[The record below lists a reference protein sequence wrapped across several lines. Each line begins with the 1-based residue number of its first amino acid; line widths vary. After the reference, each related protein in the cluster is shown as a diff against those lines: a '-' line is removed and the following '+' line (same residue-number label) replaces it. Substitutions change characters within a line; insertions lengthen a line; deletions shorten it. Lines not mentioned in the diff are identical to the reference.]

1 VSFNA
6 VSMSTRLRCLVGAG
20 AALLCLAAGLPA
32 SGQGA
37 ESVGPSASRIAPG
50 PAWTG
55 DAVRR
60 QPIVVR
66 GQRVHGQI
74 DGQTVVEG
82 DAELSQGGL
91 LLRADRLNYDPASD
105 QATASG
111 NVRINR
117 DGDRYG
123 GRELQL
129 QLGSFEGFF
138 VEPTYFFSKVGAGG
152 TASRVDFVGSQRLQ
166 ATDAT
171 YSSCRADTADG
182 PAWQL
187 RMSRMQLDF
196 EANEGVAE
204 GAVLRFLGVPIL
216 AAPVLT
222 FPVTDER
229 KSGWLPPSLSI
240 DDKGGLGLAVPYYW
254 NIAPDRDATLTPV
267 IYSRRGLGLGSEYR
281 YLTPDFRGTLGLDVL
296 PNDRAADRSRWALAV
311 NHDAAPQSAWDYR
324 VLARRVSDDAY
335 WKDFPGGVDT
345 LMPRLLPLDA
355 QAHRRFARA
364 LGDFEIYGRV
374 QGWQVLQD
382 PDPLARIEAP
392 YQRAPQL
399 GVLANAQVG
408 GGLELALQGEVN
420 RFVLPDGEADP
431 ARNTGVRVH
440 GQGSLAW
447 PWRTPGWSLVPKLSV
462 NAATYRTDQPLADGS
477 DHVARVI
484 PTLSVDSAWI
494 LERDSTWFGRA
505 MHQTLEPRLLYVNTP
520 YVDQSLIPNF
530 DAAGKDFNF
539 DSIFTENA
547 FSGVDRISDAHQVTA
562 GVTTRLIHPGNGAE
576 TMRLG
581 IAQRYLFREQRITPD
596 GIPFSQRFSDILLFG
611 STSMVPRWTL
621 DASLQYS
628 PELGTTMRSILG
640 ARYSPGPFRTVSA
653 TYRFTRDTSEQ
664 LELAWQWPIAGPPP
678 DPAGTAA
685 GATPLARAVGGAAAS
700 CTGSWYSVGRVNYSM
715 RDSRITDS
723 LIGFEYDAG
732 CWIGRVVAE
741 RLSTGRTEA
750 TTRLMLQLELVG
762 LSRLGTNPLQ
772 RLKDNIPGY
781 RMLRDDRAAPA
792 LGFDDD

>member
-1 VSFNA
+1 
-6 VSMSTRLRCLVGAG
+6 MSTRLRCLVRAVAG
-20 AALLCLAAGLPA
+20 LLCLAAGLPA
-32 SGQGA
+32 SGQSA
-37 ESVGPSASRIAPG
+37 DSVGPSASGTAPK
-50 PAWTG
+50 PAWAG
-55 DAVRR
+55 EAVRR
-60 QPIVVR
+60 LPIVVR

-105 QATASG
+105 RATASG
-111 NVRINR
+111 NVQISR

-129 QLGSFEGFF
+129 QLGGFEGFF
-138 VEPTYFFSKVGAGG
+138 VEPTYFFSRVGAGG
-152 TASRVDFVGSQRLQ
+152 NASRVDFIGSQRLQ

-171 YSSCRADTADG
+171 YSSCRADTPDG
-182 PAWQL
+182 PAWEL
-187 RMSRMQLDF
+187 RMSRMRLDF
-196 EANEGVAE
+196 EANEGTAE
-204 GAVLRFLGVPIL
+204 GAVLRFKGVPIL

-222 FPVTDER
+222 FPVTEDR

-240 DDKGGLGLAVPYYW
+240 DDKGGVGLAVPYYW
-254 NIAPDRDATLTPV
+254 NIAPDRDATLTPLF
-267 IYSRRGLGLGSEYR
+267 YSRRGLGLGSEYR
-281 YLTPDFRGTLGLDVL
+281 YLTPNFGGTLGLNVL
-296 PNDRAADRSRWALAV
+296 PDDRVAARSRWALRV

-324 VLARRVSDDAY
+324 LFARRVSDDAY
-335 WKDFPGGVDT
+335 WKDFPGGADT

-355 QAHRRFARA
+355 QARRRFARA

-399 GVLANAQVG
+399 GVRARAQVG

-431 ARNTGVRVH
+431 ARNTGVRAH

-447 PWRTPGWSLVPKLSV
+447 PWRTPGWSLVPKMSV

-477 DHVARVI
+477 DQVTRVI
-484 PTLSVDSAWI
+484 PSLSVDSAWI
-494 LERDSTWFGRA
+494 FERDSTWFGRA
-505 MHQTLEPRLLYVNTP
+505 VHQTLEPRFLYVNTP
-520 YVDQSLIPNF
+520 YVDQDLVPNF

-547 FSGVDRISDAHQVTA
+547 FSGIDRISDAHQLTA
-562 GVTTRLIHPGNGAE
+562 GVTTRLIDPGNGAE
-576 TMRLG
+576 MMRLG
-581 IAQRYLFREQRITPD
+581 VAQRYLFREQRVTPD
-596 GIPFSQRFSDILLFG
+596 GIPFTQRFSDILLFG

-640 ARYSPGPFRTVSA
+640 ARYSPGPFRTVSV
-653 TYRFTRDTSEQ
+653 THRFTRDTSEQ

-678 DPAGTAA
+678 DPAGAVA
-685 GATPLARAVGGAAAS
+685 SATPLARAVGGAAAS

-732 CWIGRVVAE
+732 CWIGRIVAQ

-750 TTRLMLQLELVG
+750 TTQLMLQLELVG
-762 LSRLGTNPLQ
+762 LSRLGSNPLQ
-772 RLKDNIPGY
+772 TLKDNIPGY
-781 RMLRDDRAAPA
+781 RLLREDRAAPA
-792 LGFDDD
+792 TGSDHD